1 MKFSA
6 SRTRISTLCLC
17 LLALSWLALP
27 PAAAQYVGSKAAPDY
42 AQIDAYVNAQM
53 QDARIPGLALAITH
67 GEQVAHLHGFGAA
80 DSTGRAVTPQTPFL
94 LGSTTKSFTA
104 LAIMQL
110 VEAGKIELDAPVQRY
125 LPWFRVA
132 DPVASTHITVR
143 HLLTQVS
150 GLSTSVGLQ
159 MFTDSPAETPEQY
172 VRNLSAVTLTK
183 PVGATFQYSNA
194 NYAILGLIV
203 QVVSGTSFETY
214 LQEHVL
220 NPLQMQRSFV
230 SLEQAK
236 KAGLAQ
242 GHRSWFGFPV
252 PIDLPPHPAAF
263 AAGFLISSAED
274 MAHYLIAQS
283 SGGRYSGVS
292 VLSPQGIDT
301 MHSFAPG
308 AEYAMGWSK
317 LSQNGETILYHNG
330 DTLDS
335 HSEMFLTPSQQWGI
349 LLLLN
354 EGDGIGAVSPLVIY
368 RTAIGKQILR
378 MLEGQP
384 LAPARWSTNTI
395 YLILDGILVLLL
407 ALVLVNAVL
416 LPRWYKR
423 FQQPMRYRG
432 IRVGV
437 RLLGELLLPLLI
449 LIGVPA
455 LSGSSWSLILLAVP
469 DLGWWMLVTMSL
481 LLVTGVL
488 RGALVYSTFRQNQID
503 VMKPVPMAE

>member
-1 MKFSA
+1 M
-6 SRTRISTLCLC
+6 
-17 LLALSWLALP
+17 LALSWLALP
-27 PAAAQYVGSKAAPDY
+27 PAAARHVGTKAAPDF

-67 GEQVAHLHGFGAA
+67 GDQVAHLHGFGAA

-132 DPVASTHITVR
+132 DPVASAHITVR

-159 MFTDSPAETPEQY
+159 MFTDSPTETPEQY
-172 VRNLSAVTLTK
+172 VRNLSTVTLTK

-203 QVVSGTSFETY
+203 QVVSGAPFETY
-214 LQEHVL
+214 LQQHVL
-220 NPLQMQRSFV
+220 DPLQMQQSFV

-236 KAGLAQ
+236 RAGLAQ

-252 PIDLPPHPAAF
+252 PIDLPLHPAAF

-283 SGGRYSGVS
+283 NGGRYNGVS
-292 VLSPQGIDT
+292 LLSPQGIDT
-301 MHSFAPG
+301 MHTFAPG
-308 AEYAMGWSK
+308 SEYAMGWSK
-317 LSQNGETILYHNG
+317 FSQNGETILYHNG

-335 HSEMFLTPSQQWGI
+335 HSEMFIAPSQHWGVV
-349 LLLLN
+349 LLLN
-354 EGDGIGAVSPLVIY
+354 EGDGIGAVSPLVIN
-368 RTAIGKQILR
+368 RAVIGKQILR

-395 YLILDGILVLLL
+395 YLILDGILAILF

-437 RLLGELLLPLLI
+437 PVARRTAAPRAHLDRCASARRVFMAVHPACRARPRLVDAGHD
-449 LIGVPA
+449 VA
-455 LSGSSWSLILLAVP
+455 LTCYRRVARSACLQHTQTEHG
-469 DLGWWMLVTMSL
+469 
-481 LLVTGVL
+481 
-488 RGALVYSTFRQNQID
+488 
-503 VMKPVPMAE
+503 

>member
-1 MKFSA
+1 MKFSVG
-6 SRTRISTLCLC
+6 RTVVSACCLC
-17 LLALSWLALP
+17 LLALSWLPLP
-27 PAAAQYVGSKAAPDY
+27 TAAARHVDMKAAPDF
-42 AQIDAYVNAQM
+42 ARIDAYVNTQV
-53 QDARIPGLALAITH
+53 QDARIPGLALGIIH
-67 GEQVAHLHGFGAA
+67 GDQIAHLYGFGAA
-80 DSTGRAVTPQTPFL
+80 DSTGSAVTPQTPFL

-110 VEAGKIELDAPVQRY
+110 VEAGKIDLDAPVQRY

-132 DPVASTHITVR
+132 DPVASAHITVR

-172 VRNLSAVTLTK
+172 VRNLSTVTLTK

-203 QVVSGTSFETY
+203 QVVSGAPFETY
-214 LQEHVL
+214 LQQHVL
-220 NPLQMQRSFV
+220 DPLQMHRSFV
-230 SLEQAK
+230 SREQAK
-236 KAGLAQ
+236 RAGLAQ

-283 SGGRYSGVS
+283 NGGRYNGVS
-292 VLSPQGIDT
+292 LLSPQGIDT
-301 MHSFAPG
+301 MHTFASRSQ
-308 AEYAMGWSK
+308 YAMGWSK
-317 LSQNGETILYHNG
+317 FSQNGEMILYHNG

-335 HSEMFLTPSQQWGI
+335 HSEMFLAPAQHWGVV
-349 LLLLN
+349 LLLN
-354 EGDGIGAVSPLVIY
+354 EGDAIGAVSPIVIN
-368 RTAIGKQILR
+368 RAVIGKQILR
-378 MLEGQP
+378 MLEGQA

-395 YLILDGILVLLL
+395 YLFLDGILALLF

-432 IRVGV
+432 IRVGG
-437 RLLGELLLPLLI
+437 RLLGELLLPALI

-455 LSGSSWSLILLAVP
+455 LGGYSWEFILLAVP

-488 RGALVYSTFRQNQID
+488 RGALVYSTLRHNKVDLVQPGPL
-503 VMKPVPMAE
+503 PV

>member
-1 MKFSA
+1 V
-6 SRTRISTLCLC
+6 
-17 LLALSWLALP
+17 LALSWLALP
-27 PAAAQYVGSKAAPDY
+27 PASARDVDTKTTPDY
-42 AQIDAYVNAQM
+42 PQIDAYVNAQM
-53 QDARIPGLALAITH
+53 HDARIPGLALAITH
-67 GEQVAHLHGFGAA
+67 GDQVAHLHGFGTA
-80 DSTGRAVTPQTPFL
+80 DSTGRAVTPQISFL

-110 VEAGKIELDAPVQRY
+110 VEAGKMALDAPVQRY

-132 DPVASTHITVR
+132 DPVASAHITVR

-159 MFTDSPAETPEQY
+159 MFTDSPDETPEQY
-172 VRNLSAVTLTK
+172 VRKLSTVTLTK

-203 QVVSGTSFETY
+203 QAVSGMPFETY

-252 PIDLPPHPAAF
+252 PIDLPLHPAAF
-263 AAGFLISSAED
+263 AAGLLISSAED

-283 SGGRYSGVS
+283 NGGRYNGVS

-301 MHSFAPG
+301 MHTFAPG

-330 DTLDS
+330 DTLDA
-335 HSEMFLTPSQQWGI
+335 HSELFLAPSQQWGI
-349 LLLLN
+349 VLLLN

-378 MLEGQP
+378 MLEGQAP
-384 LAPARWSTNTI
+384 APARWSTNTL
-395 YLILDGILVLLL
+395 YLILDGILVLLF
-407 ALVLVNAVL
+407 ALVMVNAVL
-416 LPRWYKR
+416 LPRWYKQ
-423 FQQPMRYRG
+423 FQQPMRYRSIQVG
-432 IRVGV
+432 I

-449 LIGVPA
+449 LIGLPA
-455 LSGSSWSLILLAVP
+455 LSGYSWSFILLAVP
-469 DLGWWMLVTMSL
+469 DLGWWLLVTMSL

-488 RGALVYSTFRQNQID
+488 RGALVYSTLRQASGD
-503 VMKPVPMAE
+503 VTQVVSTP